1 MNVFISTKEEFEEV
15 IYKAV
20 RKVMREKMPEI
31 IRKATIRKWLTT
43 DEVMEMLQCS
53 RQQVQYLKDS

>member
-43 DEVMEMLQCS
+43 DEVMDMLQCS